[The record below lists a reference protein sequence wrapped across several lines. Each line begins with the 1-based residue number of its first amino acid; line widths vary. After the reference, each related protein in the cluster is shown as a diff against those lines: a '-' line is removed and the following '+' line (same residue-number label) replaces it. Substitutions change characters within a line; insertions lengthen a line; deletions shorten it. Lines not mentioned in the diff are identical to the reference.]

1 MENPTP
7 EQIKEFITA
16 GMECTYIEVNGD
28 GRHFYATIV
37 SPSFVGQR
45 TIARQRAVYATLGE
59 RILGSDAPIHA
70 LSMKTYTPDEWLA
83 DQAR

>member
-16 GMECTYIEVNGD
+16 GMECTHIEVNGD

-37 SPSFVGQR
+37 SPSFAGQR

-70 LSMKTYTPDEWLA
+70 LAMKTYTPDEWSA
-83 DQAR
+83 EQAK

>member
-59 RILGSDAPIHA
+59 RILASDTPIHA
-70 LSMKTYTPDEWLA
+70 LSMKTYPPDEWLA
-83 DQAR
+83 EQAR

>member
-16 GMECTYIEVNGD
+16 GMECTHIEVNGD

-37 SPSFVGQR
+37 SPSFAGQR

-59 RILGSDAPIHA
+59 RILGSDAPIHG
-70 LSMKTYTPDEWLA
+70 LSMKTYTPDEWSA
-83 DQAR
+83 EQAK